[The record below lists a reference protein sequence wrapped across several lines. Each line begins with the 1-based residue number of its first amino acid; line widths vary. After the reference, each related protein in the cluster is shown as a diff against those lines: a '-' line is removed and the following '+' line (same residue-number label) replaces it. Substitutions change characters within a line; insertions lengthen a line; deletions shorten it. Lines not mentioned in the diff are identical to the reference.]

1 MSEVKK
7 RLGTIL
13 DSPKLNGEEK
23 LQKICNLL
31 DQEHPH
37 FNWTGF
43 YFRNGDKEELV
54 LGPFVG
60 AETEHTTIPFGKG
73 ICGQVAVSGNTFL
86 VPDVQQ
92 QDNYLSCSAET
103 KAEIVIPIFKNGE
116 NVGQLDIDSHSLD
129 PFSSEDREMLE
140 WLCAEIPKII

>member
-13 DSPKLNGEEK
+13 DSPKLNREEK

-92 QDNYLSCSAET
+92 QDNYLSCSADT